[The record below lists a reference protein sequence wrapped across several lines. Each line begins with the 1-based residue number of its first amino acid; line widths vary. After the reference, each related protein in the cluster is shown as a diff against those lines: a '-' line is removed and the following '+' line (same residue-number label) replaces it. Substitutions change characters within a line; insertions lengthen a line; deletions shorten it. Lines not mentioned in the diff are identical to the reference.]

1 MRSLKDGHRCQV
13 QSIKAGLKLRIFTSN
28 QLINLYSN
36 HGLTREAQSLFD
48 EMPDRNVFSWNAI
61 ISGHIKAHLVTY
73 NSMLSGYV
81 SADGYES
88 DALELFIEMLRD
100 LYKIGIDEFTLT
112 TMVNLFAKLS
122 MLSYGRQVHSY
133 MVKTA
138 NDKSKF
144 AVSSLINMYSK
155 CGSFQA
161 VSDIVSKNSMLAACC
176 REGEMDLAL
185 RLFWRENEF
194 NDTVSWNTLISGFA
208 QNGYE
213 ESLKLFVCMLH
224 NGVKCNEHTFASL
237 LSACTGLRNLKLG
250 KEIHACV
257 LRNDLSSNPFI
268 ESGLIDFY
276 CKCGNMK
283 YAESIH
289 LANRIESSFSITSMI
304 VGYSTQGNMV
314 EARRIFYSLAEKN
327 AIIWTA
333 LFTGY
338 MKLLKCKAVFQ
349 LFSEFRSKE
358 LMVPVGLILVSML
371 GACALQAALSPGKQ
385 IHGYKMT
392 TAMVDMYSKCGSI
405 TYAEKVFQQVTERD
419 SILYNVM
426 IAGYAHHG
434 HENEAIQLF
443 QEMMEKGVRPNTV
456 TFVAL
461 LSACQHC
468 GLVDL
473 GESFFNSM
481 TNKYNILPE
490 IDHYAG
496 MIDLY
501 GRANQL
507 EKALSLLKK
516 IPIEQQDAIILGA
529 FLNACRLNKNAELT
543 KEVEENL
550 LKIEGNNGAR
560 YVQLANVY
568 AAEGNWAEM
577 GRIRKQMRG
586 KEAKKFAGCSWIYL
600 DNGVHIFTSG
610 DRTHRKAYSI
620 YSMLACL
627 NTVLYEVSGVIC

>member
-1 MRSLKDGHRCQV
+1 MSSPVHKDGV
-13 QSIKAGLKLRIFTSN
+13 TLRIFTSN

-36 HGLTREAQSLFD
+36 HGLAREAQSLFD
-48 EMPDRNVFSWNAI
+48 EMPERNVFSWNVI
-61 ISGHIKAHLVTY
+61 ISGHIKARTLSQAKVIFDSASVRDLVIFDSASVRDLVTY

-81 SADGYES
+81 SPDGYES
-88 DALELFIEMLRD
+88 YALELFIEMLRD
-100 LYKIGIDEFTLT
+100 LYKIGIYEFTLT

-138 NDKSKF
+138 NDKS
-144 AVSSLINMYSK
+144 
-155 CGSFQA
+155 
-161 VSDIVSKNSMLAACC
+161 
-176 REGEMDLAL
+176 
-185 RLFWRENEF
+185 
-194 NDTVSWNTLISGFA
+194 FA
-208 QNGYE
+208 QNDYEE

-250 KEIHACV
+250 KEIYACV
-257 LRNDLSSNPFI
+257 LRN
-268 ESGLIDFY
+268 
-276 CKCGNMK
+276 
-283 YAESIH
+283 
-289 LANRIESSFSITSMI
+289 
-304 VGYSTQGNMV
+304 
-314 EARRIFYSLAEKN
+314 
-327 AIIWTA
+327 
-333 LFTGY
+333 
-338 MKLLKCKAVFQ
+338 
-349 LFSEFRSKE
+349 
-358 LMVPVGLILVSML
+358 
-371 GACALQAALSPGKQ
+371 
-385 IHGYKMT
+385 
-392 TAMVDMYSKCGSI
+392 
-405 TYAEKVFQQVTERD
+405 
-419 SILYNVM
+419 
-426 IAGYAHHG
+426 
-434 HENEAIQLF
+434 
-443 QEMMEKGVRPNTV
+443 
-456 TFVAL
+456 
-461 LSACQHC
+461 
-468 GLVDL
+468 
-473 GESFFNSM
+473 
-481 TNKYNILPE
+481 
-490 IDHYAG
+490 G

>member
-13 QSIKAGLKLRIFTSN
+13 QSIKTGLTLRIFTSN

-36 HGLTREAQSLFD
+36 HGLAREAQSLFD
-48 EMPDRNVFSWNAI
+48 EMPERNVFSWNVI
-61 ISGHIKAHLVTY
+61 ISGHIKARTLSQAKVIFDSASVRDLVIFDSASVRDLVTY

-81 SADGYES
+81 SPDGYES
-88 DALELFIEMLRD
+88 YALELFIEMLRD
-100 LYKIGIDEFTLT
+100 LYKIGIYEFTLT

-138 NDKSKF
+138 NDKSRF

-161 VSDIVSKNSMLAACC
+161 AC
-176 REGEMDLAL
+176 
-185 RLFWRENEF
+185 EF

-208 QNGYE
+208 QNDYEE

-237 LSACTGLRNLKLG
+237 LTWKG
-250 KEIHACV
+250 IHACV
-257 LRNDLSSNPFI
+257 LRNGLSSNPFI

-304 VGYSTQGNMV
+304 VGFSRQGNM
-314 EARRIFYSLAEKN
+314 KN
-327 AIIWTA
+327 AIIWMA

-371 GACALQAALSPGKQ
+371 GACALQPALSLGKQ
-385 IHGYKMT
+385 IHGYVFRIGIGMDKKMT
-392 TAMVDMYSKCGSI
+392 TAMVDMYLKCGSI

-443 QEMMEKGVRPNTV
+443 QEMMEKGLRPNAV

-461 LSACQHC
+461 LSACRHC

-481 TNKYNILPE
+481 TDKYNILPE